1 MKAFVAS
8 LKKNGAN
15 ATAMNIVYKKF
26 KKELSRKPDR
36 SVVYICDESHNL
48 L

>member
-8 LKKNGAN
+8 VRKHGAN

-26 KKELSRKPDR
+26 KKELSETPDR